1 MPRTITVT
9 GIGRATARP
18 DTVIISMTK
27 ESQDKDYDRAMQIEG
42 DGIDGDFEI
51 TDLPSAFY
59 FLCCER
65 CHSDQ

>member
-59 FLCCER
+59 FRCCER